1 LKHGARHTVA
11 TIDIAQVLSEPCT
24 RAGVDASSRKR
35 LLEVASDLLAEHHPE
50 LSARH
55 VFDELMARERLGST
69 GIGEGVAIPHCRTSC
84 RRISGALL
92 TLKAPVDFEAI
103 DDEGVNLLF
112 VLVVPEEETS
122 AHLELLA
129 ALARVFSDA
138 ENRRQLRDAA
148 SDGELYQQLL
158 GLFSSAAA

>member
-1 LKHGARHTVA
+1 MA
-11 TIDIAQVLSEPCT
+11 TIDIRQVLSEPCT

-35 LLEVASDLLAEHHPE
+35 LLEVASDLLAADHAE

-69 GIGEGVAIPHCRTSC
+69 AIGEGVAIPHCRTSC
-84 RRISGALL
+84 SHISGALL

-122 AHLELLA
+122 LHLELLA
-129 ALARVFSDA
+129 ALARVFGDA
-138 ENRRQLRDAA
+138 ENRRRLREAGNDA
-148 SDGELYQQLL
+148 ELYQQLI